1 MNYIDLFSGSGGLSE
16 GFIKNGFKAIAHIEM
31 NGDAVNTLKTRLS
44 YFYLKTTNKLEF
56 YYQYLR
62 GEITRNELYNMIP
75 SELLNTVIN
84 EEMSEATLPKLF
96 ERINKTLSGDSVD
109 IIVGGPPCQA
119 YSLAGRN
126 KQKRIQR
133 EQEKGVEVD
142 DERKYL
148 YKVYCDFLEYYKPK
162 MFVFENVPGL
172 LTSDGG
178 KHWIDIKAL
187 FDKVGYD
194 LQYKLLNSKE
204 FGVSQ
209 ERKRIII
216 IGWLKGTNYEYPKFE
231 PTEASCTLKDLLND
245 LPSIQPGEES
255 GEYSNVKPHKYVQ
268 KHYRNKED
276 VLTWHLSRPANNRDR
291 EIYRLAINEWVKD
304 DNQKRLQYSN
314 VPEHLRTHKNT
325 KYFTDRFKIVPPNLK
340 YSHTVL
346 AHIAKD
352 GHYYIHF
359 DLNQARSLTVREAA
373 RLQSFPDNFYFEGSR
388 TSVFTQIGNAVPPL
402 MAEGIA
408 RELKKQLESKGGEV
422 ID

>member
-1 MNYIDLFSGSGGLSE
+1 MNYIDLFSGAGGLSE
-16 GFIKNGFKAIAHIEM
+16 GFVKNGFKAIAHIEM

-44 YFYLKTTNKLEF
+44 YFYLKKTNKLEL
-56 YYQYLR
+56 YHQYLR
-62 GEITRNELYNMIP
+62 GEITRVQLYDMIP
-75 SELLNTVIN
+75 SKILNTVIN

-148 YKVYCDFLEYYKPK
+148 YKIYCDFLEYYKPK

-172 LTSDGG
+172 RTSDGG
-178 KHWIDIKAL
+178 KHWRDIKAL
-187 FDKVGYD
+187 FGKVGYD

-216 IGWLKGTNYEYPKFE
+216 IGWLKGTNYEYPTFE
-231 PTEASCTLKDLLND
+231 STEASCTLKDLLND

-255 GEYSNVKPHKYVQ
+255 REYSNVKPHKYVQ

-325 KYFTDRFKIVPPNLK
+325 KDFTDRFKIVPPNLK

-359 DLNQARSLTVREAA
+359 DLDQARSITVREAA